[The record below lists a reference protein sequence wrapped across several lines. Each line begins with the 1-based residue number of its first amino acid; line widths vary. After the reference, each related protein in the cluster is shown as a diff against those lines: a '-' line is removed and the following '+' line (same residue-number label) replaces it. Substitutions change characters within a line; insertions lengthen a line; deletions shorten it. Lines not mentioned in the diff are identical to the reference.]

1 MSSLRT
7 SLIVLLAAA
16 GLFAAGCEKKPAG
29 EAGKEATKETA
40 ADKVFA
46 TVNGEKIMG
55 SDYQN
60 YLQLRQQQVGP
71 LPDKDKE
78 KQIVLDE
85 MVEKM
90 LLAQYAVSSKLDQE
104 PEVSSLM
111 KRVREEILVQ
121 AVKRKML
128 RDNPITDD
136 DVKKRFEQEVENT
149 HKTEY
154 KVRHI
159 LVKEEAQAK
168 DILAQLA
175 KGAKF
180 EKLAADKSIDT
191 QSGKKGGELGWINQG
206 MVVPEFFNA
215 VIAMKKGAVS
225 AAPVKSDFGWH
236 VIKVEDTR
244 PLKIPTFEQFMAD
257 QRARANIYR
266 KMQDEKIANLVKD
279 LKGKAKITV
288 D

>member
-1 MSSLRT
+1 MSTSRT
-7 SLIVLLAAA
+7 ALILFLAAA
-16 GLFAAGCEKKPAG
+16 GLFAAGCDKKPAD
-29 EAGKEATKETA
+29 EAGKQAKEP
-40 ADKVFA
+40 DKVVA
-46 TVNGEKIMG
+46 TVNGEKLMQ

-71 LPDKDKE
+71 IPDKDKE
-78 KQIVLDE
+78 KQIVMDE
-85 MVEKM
+85 LIEKM
-90 LLAQYAVSSKLDQE
+90 LLAQHAISTKLDQE

-121 AVKRKML
+121 AVKRKLL
-128 RDNPITDD
+128 RDNPITED
-136 DVKKRFEQEVENT
+136 DVKKRFEQEVEAT

-159 LVKEEAQAK
+159 LVKDEAEAK
-168 DILAQLA
+168 DILAQIE

-180 EKLAADKSIDT
+180 DKLAKDKSVDT
-191 QSGKKGGELGWINQG
+191 QSGKNGGELGWINQG

-215 VIAMKKGAVS
+215 VMAMKKGAVS

-236 VIKVEDTR
+236 IIKVEDTR
-244 PLKIPTFEQFMAD
+244 PLKIPAFEEFMAD
-257 QRARANIYR
+257 QRARANIQR
-266 KMQDEKIANLVKD
+266 KMQDDRIGNLVKD

-288 D
+288 N

>member
-7 SLIVLLAAA
+7 TLIVLLAAV
-16 GLFAAGCEKKPAG
+16 GLFAAGCDKKPAG
-29 EAGKEATKETA
+29 EAGKEAAKD

-55 SDYQN
+55 ADYQN

-78 KQIVLDE
+78 KKIVLDE
-85 MVEKM
+85 MIEKM
-90 LLAQYAVSSKLDQE
+90 LLAQHAVSTKLDQE
-104 PEVSSLM
+104 PEVNGLM
-111 KRVREEILVQ
+111 KRVREEILAQ
-121 AVKRKML
+121 AVKRKLL

-136 DVKKRFEQEVENT
+136 DVKKRFEQEVEAT

-159 LVKEEAQAK
+159 LVKDEAEAK
-168 DILAQLA
+168 DILAQLG

-180 EKLAADKSIDT
+180 DKLAKDKSMDT
-191 QSGKKGGELGWINQG
+191 QSGKNGGELGWVNQG

-215 VIAMKKGAVS
+215 VMAMKKGAVS
-225 AAPVKSDFGWH
+225 TEPVKSDFGWH
-236 VIKVEDTR
+236 IIKVEDTR
-244 PLKIPTFEQFMAD
+244 PLKIPTFEQFMSD

-266 KMQDEKIANLVKD
+266 KMQDDRIGNLVKD